1 MRKLIS
7 ILILSLLPW
16 LGFGQ
21 QIFRFPAVCFPSSD
35 VEEQLKKKQLQIVLE
50 ILESYRAGVI
60 RTFIAR
66 DKEGDYLIFDQ
77 YESGLSC
84 LIFVGKESRV
94 GPAFM

>member
-1 MRKLIS
+1 
-7 ILILSLLPW
+7 
-16 LGFGQ
+16 
-21 QIFRFPAVCFPSSD
+21 
-35 VEEQLKKKQLQIVLE
+35 LQIVLE

-60 RTFIAR
+60 RTFVAR

-84 LIFVGKESRV
+84 LISVGKESRV